1 MTASDL
7 PDAAARP
14 RRKLPKQLS
23 NETKM
28 IDAAIALLA
37 DRPVSD
43 VTSRRIAE
51 ASGTTVSHLSRYWGG
66 RDEFFVE
73 VTRELGRRITTL
85 IRAAEPQ
92 LDLDDIGGSFQRLLT
107 LDEVATWFKL
117 YRYLAGREQLAGLE
131 TGEAP
136 APLTAVRDGLA
147 FVFSI
152 DADESQVWATLLLT
166 YFLGSQVFGRLLG
179 TGPDEFAG
187 VMDLLGDAIKL
198 RAAAVAAERP
208 DGPDVPE
215 DRRDRPAGRR
225 GTDRFLAP

>member
-1 MTASDL
+1 MTVSD
-7 PDAAARP
+7 PPGAAAQ

-28 IDAAIALLA
+28 IGAAIGLLA
-37 DRPVSD
+37 DLPVAD

-73 VTRELGRRITTL
+73 VAKELGRRITSL

-92 LDLDDIGGSFQRLLT
+92 LDLETIGGSFERLLT
-107 LDEVATWFKL
+107 LDEVAIWFKL
-117 YRYLAGREQLAGLE
+117 YRYLAGREQLTDLE

-147 FVFSI
+147 FVFDI
-152 DADESQVWATLLLT
+152 DGDESQLWATLLLT

-179 TGPDEFAG
+179 TGPDEFIG
-187 VMDLLGDAIKL
+187 VMDLLWDAIKV
-198 RAAAVAAERP
+198 RAAAVAAERR
-208 DGPDVPE
+208 E
-215 DRRDRPAGRR
+215 QPAARR